1 MPWPLGVSVLA
12 PVVLIAH
19 SAGSLRLAAQSLAAA
34 LVKLAA
40 MPANANSESC
50 KIAKN
55 RGIRKVLGSGNVW
68 YKTITWSTLPPNS
81 DIPPLIGSFTSD
93 EPRRNTLVDFMWR
106 EEILPSVIRTL
117 NSPLMRNS
125 PTRISQEK
133 KKRKSNYPHKDTE
146 ASNCDS
152 HSESSP
158 EW

>member
-55 RGIRKVLGSGNVW
+55 HGIRKVLGLGNVW

-81 DIPPLIGSFTSD
+81 DIPPLIGFRWATKKYTGWFYVTG
-93 EPRRNTLVDFMWR
+93 RNTTLCHKDSELTAYEKFSNQDFTGKEE
-106 EEILPSVIRTL
+106 EEIQLSAQGHW
-117 NSPLMRNS
+117 
-125 PTRISQEK
+125 SQ
-133 KKRKSNYPHKDTE
+133 
-146 ASNCDS
+146 
-152 HSESSP
+152 
-158 EW
+158 